1 MFAKLFTRV
10 CIAIALLLGAATAAS
25 SQAAYGPRLVH
36 LSVVDRDSGETKR
49 VYLHDRRYFVA
60 GQTGR
65 RYSLR
70 IENTSNERVL
80 VVLSVDGVNVIS
92 GETADFNQRGY
103 ILAPHES
110 GDING
115 WRKSETEIA
124 AFRFAPLPQSYAA
137 RTGRAGDVGVI
148 GMAVFRERRM
158 PPPPPPVSQNRWK
171 ERRGDYPSPMP
182 APPPPPPPSVML
194 PAPTPPPVVD
204 AADSRAYQGAAKSMP
219 MPIPARSDK
228 LGTAHGEI
236 EHDVSHIAPLKRASS
251 TPDAVRLLE
260 YDSTENLVAAGV
272 ILPPPP
278 EPRRPRP
285 FPAHP
290 AGDGYVPDP
299 PPLPKGYR

>member
-1 MFAKLFTRV
+1 MLTRLFKRV
-10 CIAIALLLGAATAAS
+10 SLAIALLLGAAIAANAPAS
-25 SQAAYGPRLVH
+25 AQAAYGPRLVH

-80 VVLSVDGVNVIS
+80 VVLSVDGINVIS

-103 ILAPHES
+103 ILAPHET

-148 GMAVFRERRM
+148 GMAVFRERRVPPSISQNRWNERRGDYPAVM
-158 PPPPPPVSQNRWK
+158 PPPPPP
-171 ERRGDYPSPMP
+171 PP
-182 APPPPPPPSVML
+182 APIAEAS
-194 PAPTPPPVVD
+194 AG
-204 AADSRAYQGAAKSMP
+204 RANQDAAKSMP
-219 MPIPARSDK
+219 MPRPSDK

-236 EHDVSHIAPLKRASS
+236 EYDVSRIEPFRRASS

-260 YDSTENLVAAGV
+260 YDSSENLVAAGV
-272 ILPPPP
+272 IPPISV

-290 AGDGYVPDP
+290 ANEGYVPDP
-299 PPLPKGYR
+299 PPLPRDYR

>member
-1 MFAKLFTRV
+1 MLTRLFKRV
-10 CIAIALLLGAATAAS
+10 FIAIALLLGAVIAANAPAS
-25 SQAAYGPRLVH
+25 AQAAYGPRLVH

-70 IENTSNERVL
+70 IQNTSNERVL
-80 VVLSVDGVNVIS
+80 VVLSVDGINVIS

-103 ILAPHES
+103 ILSPHET

-148 GMAVFRERRM
+148 GMAVFRERRV
-158 PPPPPPVSQNRWK
+158 PPPPPMSQNRWK
-171 ERRGDYPSPMP
+171 ERRNDYPSTM
-182 APPPPPPPSVML
+182 PPPPPPP
-194 PAPTPPPVVD
+194 PAPI
-204 AADSRAYQGAAKSMP
+204 AEASAGRANQDAAKSVP
-219 MPIPARSDK
+219 MPRSSEK

-236 EHDVSHIAPLKRASS
+236 EHDVSRIAPFQRASS
-251 TPDAVRLLE
+251 TPDAVRLVE
-260 YDSTENLVAAGV
+260 YDSTENLIAAGV
-272 ILPPPP
+272 IPPISV
-278 EPRRPRP
+278 ELRRPRP
-285 FPAHP
+285 FPAQP
-290 AGDGYVPDP
+290 ANAGYVPDP
-299 PPLPKGYR
+299 PPLPRNYR

>member
-1 MFAKLFTRV
+1 MFSRLFKRV
-10 CIAIALLLGAATAAS
+10 TIAVALLLSAVLATGSPAS
-25 SQAAYGPRLVH
+25 AQSAYGPRLVH
-36 LSVVDRDSGETKR
+36 LSVVDRDSGQTQQ
-49 VYLHDRRYFVA
+49 VYFHDRRYFVA

-124 AFRFAPLPQSYAA
+124 VFRFAPLPQSYAA

-148 GMAVFRERRM
+148 GMAVFRERRV
-158 PPPPPPVSQNRWK
+158 PPPPPPIWHNRWK
-171 ERRGDYPSPMP
+171 ERRGDTPSAM
-182 APPPPPPPSVML
+182 PPPPPSPPVMQPGSMGDVSTARANQDATKAM
-194 PAPTPPPVVD
+194 PAP
-204 AADSRAYQGAAKSMP
+204 SE
-219 MPIPARSDK
+219 K

-236 EHDVSHIAPLKRASS
+236 EHDVSHIAPFERASW

-272 ILPPPP
+272 I
-278 EPRRPRP
+278 
-285 FPAHP
+285 
-290 AGDGYVPDP
+290 
-299 PPLPKGYR
+299 